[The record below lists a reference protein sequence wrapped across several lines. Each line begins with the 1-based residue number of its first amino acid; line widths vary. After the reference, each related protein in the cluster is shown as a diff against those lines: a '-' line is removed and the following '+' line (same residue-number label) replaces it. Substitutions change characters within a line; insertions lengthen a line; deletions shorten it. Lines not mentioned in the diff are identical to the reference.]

1 MKTFKDNAGRLW
13 QVEITTDTVK
23 RVHGLLGVHLAIET
37 LSGDLMDRLVDDPV
51 LLCDVLYAVCKPQAD
66 EAGVSDEDFGRA
78 MAGDVIAQATDA
90 LLEELVG
97 FFPQGR
103 REVVAQ
109 ALAKS
114 RKLRGIAIDWA
125 TKRLAGDE
133 IESELKRRLEA
144 AGAGSGSSPD
154 SSASTPAR

>member
-66 EAGVSDEDFGRA
+66 EAGVSDEEFGRA

-133 IESELKRRLEA
+133 IETELKRRLEA
-144 AGAGSGSSPD
+144 AGERSGNSPA
-154 SSASTPAR
+154 SSASTPDR